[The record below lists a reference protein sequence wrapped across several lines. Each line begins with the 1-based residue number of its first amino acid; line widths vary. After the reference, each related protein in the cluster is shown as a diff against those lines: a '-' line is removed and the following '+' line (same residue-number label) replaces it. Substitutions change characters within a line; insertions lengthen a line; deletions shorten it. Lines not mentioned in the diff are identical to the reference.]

1 MITLP
6 TLLKRKVSHGTEDKL
21 GKKKRQAIAARGRA
35 AAGPRRRAA
44 SVRSEDEAEPRGRI
58 LAAAEQV
65 FAEHGFD
72 AATLR
77 QITEVAG
84 VNIAAVNYYFDSKEA
99 LVQQVLDRR
108 MGPYLT
114 ARLTALETREAAAGR
129 RPLDLEEIVE
139 ALVRPMV
146 ELSKDPSGGGRSLIR
161 LILQVRARPSED
173 TVRVFIDRV
182 DPVVE
187 RYIEAFRRAT
197 PALSDAE
204 LYWRYNF
211 AIGAVMQVLTD
222 ADPAARRLTRL
233 SGGLCDTDDD
243 EAIVSQLVAFVSSG
257 FRHPTPPPKAVRLER
272 RAPATAAKG

>member
-1 MITLP
+1 
-6 TLLKRKVSHGTEDKL
+6 LKRKTSHGADNEL
-21 GKKKRQAIAARGRA
+21 RSKKRQAIAARGRA
-35 AAGPRRRAA
+35 ATRPRRRAA

-99 LVQQVLDRR
+99 LVRQVLDRR
-108 MGPYLT
+108 MGPYLK
-114 ARLTALETREAAAGR
+114 ARLTMLETREAAAGDR
-129 RPLDLEEIVE
+129 HLSVEEIVE

-146 ELSKDPSGGGRSLIR
+146 ELSKDASGGGRSLIR

-211 AIGAVMQVLTD
+211 AIGAAMQVLTD

-243 EAIVSQLVAFVSSG
+243 EAIISQLVAFVSAG
-257 FRHPTPPPKAVRLER
+257 FRLPTPSPEAVRLEH
-272 RAPATAAKG
+272 RAPVKAGKD